1 MVYIENVPVV
11 TSWMMACE
19 GHVTS
24 WMMTCEDHVTS
35 CDFSS
40 SWVCPAVDEE
50 RQLWDTSLEAADC
63 KVASNTAGMIHC
75 VPTWC
80 YSQDEHDQAFYLTLL
95 LPCIISTQRSRINKR
110 GRLKNALKLSHFCL
124 CVITQVDS
132 LTASPSSEWHAWCMC
147 VADVHKVLVPVLYKL
162 LLPY

>member
-1 MVYIENVPVV
+1 MTCYIEIVPVV

-19 GHVTS
+19 G
-24 WMMTCEDHVTS
+24 HVTS

-63 KVASNTAGMIHC
+63 KVPSNTAGMIHC
-75 VPTWC
+75 APTWC
-80 YSQDEHDQAFYLTLL
+80 YSQDEYDQAFYLTLL
-95 LPCIISTQRSRINKR
+95 LPCIISTQRSRSNKR
-110 GRLKNALKLSHFCL
+110 GRLENALQLSHLCSVLYHHDHTSRFVDCITKFRVACL
-124 CVITQVDS
+124 MHVCS
-132 LTASPSSEWHAWCMC
+132 WCT
-147 VADVHKVLVPVLYKL
+147 HRVLYKL